1 MLKTKRVS
9 PAGEIAPR
17 PRFGLGVLIAAAL
30 LAGCNPM
37 SGPGIPGARDLKL
50 NAPPP
55 ASPSAPA
62 PSSEVSEQIGSG
74 PIKIALIVPLTQA
87 SGPSMVGASLR
98 NAAQLAYS
106 DAGANDASI
115 LVKDDHSSPAGAA
128 AAAQS
133 AVNEGAEI
141 ILGPVSAANV
151 KEASRVARAAGRPL
165 IAFTTDSSAAS
176 RGSYLMSFL
185 VEGYVERIIDFAALR
200 GKKSVAALIPESDYG
215 TIAMGQFQQS
225 AANHGLR
232 VLTIERFKPGAAGD
246 SVRRVAAVADQIDTL
261 FIFEQADA
269 MGAMSRELTA
279 ANLDSR
285 RVQILGTGLWND
297 PAVLKLPA
305 LQGAWF
311 SAPENGGFN
320 AFAARYRAKFNTE
333 PARIATQAYDAVSLA
348 IALSRVQG
356 SQRFAEGVLT
366 NPEGFKGADGLFRF
380 HVDGT
385 NDRGLSVLEIS
396 GGTAKVIAPAPR
408 TLAGNGS

>member
-1 MLKTKRVS
+1 MLTTERV
-9 PAGEIAPR
+9 PPRGAVAPR
-17 PRFGLGVLIAAAL
+17 LRFGLSVLTAMAF
-30 LAGCNPM
+30 LAGCNPT
-37 SGPGIPGARDLKL
+37 SGPGVPGMRDLKL
-50 NAPPP
+50 NAPVAGAPT
-55 ASPSAPA
+55 APA
-62 PSSEVSEQIGSG
+62 PAEVSEQIGSG

-115 LVKDDHSSPAGAA
+115 LVKDDHSNPAGAA

-165 IAFTTDSSAAS
+165 IAFTTDSSAAT

-185 VEGYVERIIDFAALR
+185 VENYVERIIDFAAQR
-200 GKKSVAALIPESDYG
+200 GKKSIAALIPESDYG
-215 TIAMGQFQQS
+215 TIALAQFQQS

-232 VLTIERFKPGAAGD
+232 VLTIERFKPGAAGE
-246 SVRRVAAVADQIDTL
+246 SIRRIAAVADQIDTL

-269 MGAMSRELTA
+269 MGPISRDLTA

-285 RVQILGTGLWND
+285 RLQILGTGLWND
-297 PAVLKLPA
+297 PSVLKLPA

-311 SAPENGGFN
+311 SAPENGGFS
-320 AFAARYRAKFNTE
+320 AFASRYRAKFNTE
-333 PARIATQAYDAVSLA
+333 PARIATQAYDAISLA
-348 IALSRVQG
+348 LALSRVQG

-380 HVDGT
+380 RVDGT
-385 NDRGLSVLEIS
+385 NERGLSVLEIS
-396 GGTAKVIAPAPR
+396 GGQARVIAPAPH
-408 TLAGNGS
+408 TLVSSGT